1 MVQRILRRSDVE
13 SATGLPRSTIYERM
27 AAGTFPK
34 PVPLGVRAVGWLE
47 EEIINWQKRRIAERD
62 APRRDPGGVT
72 ESGRGLL
79 GQPLKRVRRVR
90 GP

>member
-34 PVPLGVRAVGWLE
+34 PVSLGVRAVGWLE
-47 EEIINWQKRRIAERD
+47 EEIIDWQKRRIAERD
-62 APRRDPGGVT
+62 AKQGSSCRKGNAPVLEPD
-72 ESGRGLL
+72 S
-79 GQPLKRVRRVR
+79 R
-90 GP
+90 GPARRTGI